1 MVSKLKIA
9 LRTSVSTMKQ
19 IYFTALFLNFHLY
32 AHTQTHTLLVPEM
45 KKTKMKMEIFFTVL
59 NLNQ

>member
-1 MVSKLKIA
+1 
-9 LRTSVSTMKQ
+9 MKQ

-59 NLNQ
+59 NLNQWSLKCNIMMLLLFSC

>member
-1 MVSKLKIA
+1 MVSKSKIA